1 VTAFPPDLRMLLR
14 EQKSRSGTPMHTAR
28 KAQRYGLF
36 GAGIPTGSPTE
47 ADPDCLARAFNR
59 VCRDL
64 LLSSAV
70 AR

>member
-1 VTAFPPDLRMLLR
+1 MTSFPSDFRTLLG
-14 EQKSRSGTPMHTAR
+14 EQESGKGTLMHIAR
-28 KAQRYGLF
+28 KAERYGLF
-36 GAGIPTGSPTE
+36 GAGIPTSLPTE

-59 VCRDL
+59 GCRDL

>member
-1 VTAFPPDLRMLLR
+1 VTSFPSDLRAF
-14 EQKSRSGTPMHTAR
+14 AR
-28 KAQRYGLF
+28 KPERDGLL
-36 GAGIPTGSPTE
+36 GTDIPTSFPTG

-59 VCRDL
+59 SCRDL

>member
-1 VTAFPPDLRMLLR
+1 VTSFASDLRVLQG
-14 EQKSRSGTPMHTAR
+14 EQESRSGTPMHIAR
-28 KAQRYGLF
+28 KAERYGLF
-36 GAGIPTGSPTE
+36 GAGIPTSLPTD

-59 VCRDL
+59 GCRDL